1 MLFLWGSVLYREGTG
16 WHGNVVKKTA
26 FRLAGPNFERP
37 LLRAICFFCG
47 VLKNAYSIPRGGS
60 TAAVSGRTG
69 KMCRLWACHKILL
82 ENHQQLGIEKIKIK
96 TELMRSGGISD
107 EDARNRPF
115 SFTLVVNNPNE
126 SAS

>member
-1 MLFLWGSVLYREGTG
+1 MIGSHYDWV
-16 WHGNVVKKTA
+16 NN
-26 FRLAGPNFERP
+26 RLRGPDGF
-37 LLRAICFFCG
+37 
-47 VLKNAYSIPRGGS
+47 SS
-60 TAAVSGRTG
+60 
-69 KMCRLWACHKILL
+69 KITNSS
-82 ENHQQLGIEKIKIK
+82 ESESKIQRKRKRK